1 MGFARL
7 FEAVVHVF
15 PVEQTGQLV
24 YKGVKILKL
33 QVDEHK
39 DHNGRTGAIGDQNF
53 GDVHASSSFRDG
65 FHRADN
71 TACGR
76 SNSV

>member
-15 PVEQTGQLV
+15 PVEQAGQLV

-39 DHNGRTGAIGDQNF
+39 GNGD
-53 GDVHASSSFRDG
+53 
-65 FHRADN
+65 
-71 TACGR
+71 
-76 SNSV
+76 